1 MNSNPPQAD
10 PANQL
15 APDDL
20 CGFPHYMLKEI
31 HEQPQAVQT
40 CLAHYFPALPAAAT
54 PPIFTNLK
62 EVHILAC
69 GTSYHAGL
77 IAQYWI
83 EQLVGLPVRIRSGSE
98 FQAAPLPMTANT
110 LTVGITQ
117 SGETADTLNA
127 IALDKQRR
135 LAQAAAFQPRLLG
148 ITNQSASSLSKLVD
162 STLPTLAGVEIG
174 VAATKTFVNQ
184 LIVCFYLTLE
194 LALGCQAVL
203 PEKIQAYWTE
213 LSRLPAQIRAVLE
226 LETQIKNIAQELVN
240 QQHCIVLGRGVNRAI
255 ALEGAL
261 KLKETTY
268 LHAEGYSAGEFMHGP
283 IALLDAHVP
292 VIAIAPTDST
302 HTAMVANLRQVK
314 SHGSPMIGILTD
326 DTSPETAALFDHAL
340 MLPAIAHP
348 LFPILSVIPLQL
360 LAYHIAVQRG
370 LNVDKPRN
378 ITKTLSE

>member
-1 MNSNPPQAD
+1 
-10 PANQL
+10 
-15 APDDL
+15 
-20 CGFPHYMLKEI
+20 MLKEI
-31 HEQPQAVQT
+31 YAQPQAVQA
-40 CLAHYFPALPAAAT
+40 CLAHYFPASLSSDTLPILT
-54 PPIFTNLK
+54 HLN

-83 EQLVGLPVRIRSGSE
+83 EQLVGIPTRIRSGSE
-98 FQAAPLPMTANT
+98 FQSAPLPMTANT

-117 SGETADTLNA
+117 SGETADTLTA

-135 LAQAAAFQPRLLG
+135 LAEAAVFQPRLLG
-148 ITNQSASSLSKLVD
+148 ITNQSGSSLSQLVD
-162 STLPTLAGVEIG
+162 QILPTLAGAEIG

-194 LALGCQAVL
+194 LAMGCQATL
-203 PEKIQAYWTE
+203 PEKIQACWAE
-213 LSRLPAQIRAVLE
+213 LSGLPEKIRVVLA
-226 LETQIKNIAQELVN
+226 LETQIKNIAQELVS

-283 IALLDAHVP
+283 IALLDARVP

-302 HTAMVANLRQVK
+302 HTAMVAHLRKVK
-314 SHGSPMIGILTD
+314 SHGSPMIGILTND
-326 DTSPETAALFDHAL
+326 VSPETAALFDHAL

-348 LFPILSVIPLQL
+348 LFPVLSVIPLQL

-378 ITKTLSE
+378 IMKTLSE

>member
-1 MNSNPPQAD
+1 MTSNLPMHD
-10 PANQL
+10 P
-15 APDDL
+15 L

-40 CLAHYFPALPAAAT
+40 CLAHYFHAALEPLLSSFA
-54 PPIFTNLK
+54 TNLS

-83 EQLVGLPVRIRSGSE
+83 EQLVGIPVRIRSGSE
-98 FQAAPLPMTANT
+98 FQEAPLPITAST
-110 LTVGITQ
+110 LTIGITQ
-117 SGETADTLNA
+117 SGETTDTLAA

-135 LAQAAAFQPRLLG
+135 LAQTAAFQPHLLG
-148 ITNQSASSLSKLVD
+148 ITNQSASALSKLVD
-162 STLPTLAGVEIG
+162 WTLPTLAGTEVG

-194 LALGCQAVL
+194 MARGCRTIS
-203 PEKIQAYWTE
+203 PEKIQGYWIE
-213 LSRLPAQIRAVLE
+213 LSTVPAKIRAVLE
-226 LETQIKNIAQELVN
+226 LETQIEHIAQELLN
-240 QQHCIVLGRGVNRAI
+240 MQHCIVLGRGVNRAI

-302 HTAMVANLRQVK
+302 HAAMIANLRKVK
-314 SHGSPMIGILTD
+314 SHGSPIIGILTD
-326 DTSPETAALFDHAL
+326 DAPPETANLFDHAL
-340 MLPAIAHP
+340 ILPAIAHP

-360 LAYHIAVQRG
+360 LAYHLAVQRG

>member
-1 MNSNPPQAD
+1 MHDA
-10 PANQL
+10 
-15 APDDL
+15 L

-31 HEQPQAVQT
+31 HEQPQAAQT
-40 CLAHYFPALPAAAT
+40 CLTHYFSGSLSSAILPILA
-54 PPIFTNLK
+54 NLN

-83 EQLVGLPVRIRSGSE
+83 EQLANIPVRIRSGSE
-98 FQAAPLPMTANT
+98 FQTAPLPMTANT
-110 LTVGITQ
+110 LTIGITQ
-117 SGETADTLNA
+117 SGETADTLTA

-135 LAQAAAFQPRLLG
+135 LAQTSTFQPRLLG
-148 ITNQSASSLSKLVD
+148 ITNQSGSALSHLVD
-162 STLPTLAGVEIG
+162 STLLTFAGTEIG

-184 LIVCFYLTLE
+184 LIVCFYLSLE
-194 LALGCQAVL
+194 LAMRCQVISPEKIKAYFAELSAL
-203 PEKIQAYWTE
+203 PEKI
-213 LSRLPAQIRAVLE
+213 RGVLA
-226 LETQIKNIAQELVN
+226 LETQIKQIAEEWVN
-240 QQHCIVLGRGVNRAI
+240 QRHCIVLGRGVNQAI

-268 LHAEGYSAGEFMHGP
+268 LHAEGYSTGEFMHGS
-283 IALLDAHVP
+283 IALLDGSVP

-302 HTAMVANLRQVK
+302 HTAMVATLRQVK
-314 SHGSPMIGILTD
+314 SHGSPITGILTD
-326 DTSPETAALFDHAL
+326 DAPPETIALCDHVL
-340 MLPAIAHP
+340 MVPAIAHP

-378 ITKTLSE
+378 ITKTLSDHLA

>member
-1 MNSNPPQAD
+1 MNSNPPKVA
-10 PANQL
+10 PANQRD
-15 APDDL
+15 PDDL

-40 CLAHYFPALPAAAT
+40 CLAHYPASPTAIPSIL
-54 PPIFTNLK
+54 TNLN

-83 EQLVGLPVRIRSGSE
+83 EQLIGIPTRIQAGSE
-98 FQAAPLPMTANT
+98 FEAAPLPMTANT
-110 LTVGITQ
+110 LTIGITQ

-135 LAQAAAFQPRLLG
+135 LNQSSEFQPYILG
-148 ITNQSASSLSKLVD
+148 ITNQPASSLSKLVNR
-162 STLPTLAGVEIG
+162 TLPTLAGREIG

-184 LIVCFYLTLE
+184 LIVCFALTLE
-194 LALGCQAVL
+194 LALSCQAIS
-203 PEKIQAYWTE
+203 PDKIQAYWAE
-213 LSRLPAQIRAVLE
+213 LSTLSAKIREVLE

-240 QQHCIVLGRGVNRAI
+240 QQHCIVLGRGINRAI

-292 VIAIAPTDST
+292 VIAIAPTDAT
-302 HTAMVANLRQVK
+302 HTAMVANLHKIK
-314 SHGSPMIGILTD
+314 SHDSPMIGILTD
-326 DTSPETAALFDHAL
+326 DTPPETAALFDHAL

-378 ITKTLSE
+378 IMKTLSE

>member
-1 MNSNPPQAD
+1 
-10 PANQL
+10 
-15 APDDL
+15 
-20 CGFPHYMLKEI
+20 MLKEI

-40 CLAHYFPALPAAAT
+40 CLAAYVPSLKSAPRTPHPTIFPAFPAT
-54 PPIFTNLK
+54 LN

-98 FQAAPLPMTANT
+98 FLEASLPMTANT
-110 LTVGITQ
+110 LTIGITQ
-117 SGETADTLNA
+117 SGETADTLTA

-135 LAQAAAFQPRLLG
+135 LAQASAFQPRLLG
-148 ITNQSASSLSKLVD
+148 ITNQPDSALSKLVD
-162 STLPTLAGVEIG
+162 WTLPTLAGTEIG

-194 LALGCQAVL
+194 LALSCKAIS
-203 PEKIQAYWTE
+203 PEKIQTYSAEWST
-213 LSRLPAQIRAVLE
+213 LPTKIRAVLE
-226 LETQIKNIAQELVN
+226 LETQIKHIAQEWGN
-240 QQHCIVLGRGVNRAI
+240 RQHCIVLGRGISQAI

-261 KLKETTY
+261 KLKETSY

-283 IALLDAHVP
+283 IALLDAHIP

-302 HTAMVANLRQVK
+302 HAAMIANLRKIQ
-314 SHGSPMIGILTD
+314 SHGSPIIGILTED
-326 DTSPETAALFDHAL
+326 ATPETATMFDHAL
-340 MLPAIAHP
+340 ILPAIAHP
-348 LFPILSVIPLQL
+348 LSPILSVIPLQL

-370 LNVDKPRN
+370 LNVDKPRHL
-378 ITKTLSE
+378 TKTLSE